1 MDTKAVTTCILAS
14 CRLLELLYRSHENRH
29 RINIDLFRNSQVME
43 CFDPAEQFKLN
54 YKGIRILNFMD
65 FPFLLSLDYKNK
77 LLQIETRV

>member
-1 MDTKAVTTCILAS
+1 
-14 CRLLELLYRSHENRH
+14 LLSRGNEAKH
-29 RINIDLFRNSQVME
+29 RISIDLFRNSEVME
-43 CFDPAEQFKLN
+43 FFDPAEQFKLN